1 MTGRG
6 KIDLTKVANP
16 REENVIPWATSSNL
30 GLEKFRRDRLKR
42 PFNRGDV
49 PGGGKKDEPDTKIG
63 HFKIQLTSEFIRFVQ
78 SEEAMSLE
86 FAMTVI

>member
-1 MTGRG
+1 VGDEFKSWARE
-6 KIDLTKVANP
+6 ISP
-16 REENVIPWATSSNL
+16 RSIKKTFQSGGCS
-30 GLEKFRRDRLKR
+30 RR
-42 PFNRGDV
+42 
-49 PGGGKKDEPDTKIG
+49 GKKDEPDTKIG